1 MHYGADYNPEQW
13 PESVWP
19 DDIARMRD
27 AGVTM
32 VSLGI
37 FAWSRLQPGPDEFSV
52 DWLDRVIELLHEGG
66 IAVDL
71 ATATASP
78 PPWMSDLHPET
89 RGADEHG
96 NSYWPGS
103 RQHHAV
109 ASPVYRQYG
118 RDLVRRLGERYADHP
133 AVVLWHVDNELG
145 CHLPLD
151 YSDAAR
157 DAFRLWLAD
166 RYSTIDALNEAWGT
180 NFWSQR
186 YRSFGE
192 IMPPRLAP
200 YSHNPGQLLDFRRFT
215 SDTLLGW
222 YLEQKHTLREAGAR
236 QPITTNMMGA
246 YKPADYFAWAEH
258 MDVISDDAYPDP
270 NDPESFR
277 RSALQRDL
285 MRSLKPGTPWL
296 LLEQS
301 TNALNWRPSNAPKAP
316 GQMAALSAQAIG
328 RGADSVLFFQWR
340 QSRAGSEKFH
350 SAMLPHAG
358 TDSRT
363 WREVVDLGARLAELP
378 ELPPPAVDD
387 ARVALVLDWPSWWA
401 LEAPDHPVV
410 LDQQQILW
418 RWYDALHERHVMVD
432 IVSPGRVAPHHRVVF
447 APALYLMT
455 DADAAH
461 IADWVAAGG
470 QLLTGPFTD
479 IVDEHDRFPVDAEG
493 RGGFQQRW
501 RDMLGIRLEDFGALV
516 APHAAATEPGE
527 RTAPFGPATDALVT
541 DARPGPHGTGTL
553 LAEHLHLEGA
563 EAEAVFTAG
572 RRTGDPALTRHQHGS
587 GAARYL
593 ATLPDRETAL
603 ALVDHVLSDPA
614 VAGARLR
621 ATDALPNEGLSVAE
635 LPGTVEVARRGPLL
649 TVINHGSAAVTLR
662 IPGRVLLE
670 TGALPPERERGHSSS
685 ESIAMGRERAA
696 APHDSTAVRV
706 LAPYD
711 AIMTLLD
718 EPSP

>member
-37 FAWSRLQPGPDEFSV
+37 FSWSRLQPAPDEWSF

-78 PPWMSDLHPET
+78 PPWLAHLHPET
-89 RGADEHG
+89 LAADERGAA
-96 NSYWPGS
+96 YWPGS

-109 ASPVYRQYG
+109 ASPVYRRYG
-118 RDLVRRLGERYADHP
+118 LELVRRLAERYADHP

-157 DAFRLWLAD
+157 DAFRVWLAD
-166 RYSTIDALNEAWGT
+166 RYGSVDALNEAWGT

-186 YRSFGE
+186 YRAFDE
-192 IMPPRLAP
+192 IVPPRLAP

-215 SDTLLGW
+215 SDTLLSW
-222 YLEQKHTLREAGAR
+222 YLQQKQTVRDAGAR

-246 YKPADYFAWAEH
+246 FKPTDYFAWAEH

-340 QSRAGSEKFH
+340 QSRAGAEKFH
-350 SAMLPHAG
+350 SAMLPLAG
-358 TDSRT
+358 TDTRT
-363 WREVVDLGARLAELP
+363 WREVVDLGARLAALP

-387 ARVALVLDWPSWWA
+387 ARVAIVLDWPSWWA
-401 LEAPDHPVV
+401 LEAPDHPVA
-410 LDQQQILW
+410 LDQQAILW

-432 IVSPGRVAPHHRVVF
+432 IVSPSRVAPHHRLVI
-447 APALYLMT
+447 APALYLLT
-455 DADAAH
+455 DDDAQH

-470 QLLTGPFTD
+470 QLLAGPFTD
-479 IVDEHDRFPVDAEG
+479 IVDEFDRFPTPSDG
-493 RGGFQQRW
+493 RPGYQQRW
-501 RDMLGIRLEDFGALV
+501 RDLLGIRLEDFGALV
-516 APHAAATEPGE
+516 SPDAPASEPGE
-527 RTAPFGPATDALVT
+527 RLAPFGPSTDDAAP
-541 DARPGPHGTGTL
+541 DARPGPHGVGTL
-553 LAEHLHLEGA
+553 LAEHLHLAGA
-563 EAEAVFTAG
+563 EAEARFSAG
-572 RRTGDPALTRHQHGS
+572 RRAGDPALTRHAHGA

-593 ATLPDRETAL
+593 ATLPDRDTAL
-603 ALVDHVLSDPA
+603 ALVDHLLADP
-614 VAGARLR
+614 VFAGAHLR
-621 ATDALPNEGLSVAE
+621 ESEVLRRGQLTAGDV
-635 LPGTVEVARRGPLL
+635 PGTVEVARRGPVL
-649 TVINHGSAAVTLR
+649 TVINHGSEPVTLQ

-670 TGALPPERERGHSSS
+670 TSALASAGGAPSARTES
-685 ESIAMGRERAA
+685 E
-696 APHDSTAVRV
+696 VRV

-711 AIMTLLD
+711 SIMTLLD
-718 EPSP
+718 EPTP

>member
-19 DDIARMRD
+19 DDIARMRE

-37 FAWSRLQPGPDEFSV
+37 FSWSRLQPGPDEWSF
-52 DWLDRVIELLHEGG
+52 DWLDRVIDLLHEGG

-78 PPWMSDLHPET
+78 PPWLAALHPET
-89 RGADEHG
+89 LAADERGA
-96 NSYWPGS
+96 SYWPGS

-109 ASPVYRQYG
+109 SSRVYREHG
-118 RDLVRRLGERYADHP
+118 LALVRRLAERYTQHP

-157 DAFRLWLAD
+157 DAFRIWLAE
-166 RYSTIDALNEAWGT
+166 RYGTIDALNDAWGT
-180 NFWSQR
+180 SFWSQR
-186 YRSFGE
+186 YRAFDE
-192 IMPPRLAP
+192 ITPPRLAP

-222 YLEQKHTLREAGAR
+222 YLEQKAVLRAAGAQ

-246 YKPADYFAWAEH
+246 FKPGDYAAWAEH
-258 MDVISDDAYPDP
+258 VDVISDDAYPDP

-277 RSALQRDL
+277 AAALQRDL

-296 LLEQS
+296 LLEQA

-340 QSRAGSEKFH
+340 QSRAGAEKFH
-350 SAMLPHAG
+350 SAMLPQAG
-358 TDSRT
+358 TQTRT
-363 WREVVDLGARLAELP
+363 WREVVDLGARLAALP

-387 ARVALVLDWPSWWA
+387 ARVALVLDWQSWWA
-401 LEAPDHPVV
+401 LEAPDHPVA
-410 LDQQQILW
+410 LDQLAILR

-432 IVSPGRVAPHHRVVF
+432 IVPPGRIAAHHRLAI

-455 DADAAH
+455 DGDAAH
-461 IADWVAAGG
+461 VADWVAAGG
-470 QLLTGPFTD
+470 QLLAGPFTD
-479 IVDEHDRFPVDAEG
+479 VVDEHDRFAPPGGD
-493 RGGFQQRW
+493 RGGFLPRW
-501 RDMLGIRLEDFGALV
+501 GAMLGVRLEDFGALV
-516 APHAAATEPGE
+516 APGAPAEEPGE
-527 RTAPFGPATDALVT
+527 RWAPFAAST
-541 DARPGPHGTGTL
+541 DARSELHGTGTL
-553 LAEHLHLEGA
+553 LAEHLHLVEA
-563 EAEAVFTAG
+563 TAEAVFTAG
-572 RRTGDPALTRHQHGS
+572 RRTGDPALTHHAHGA

-593 ATLPDRETAL
+593 ATVPDRAAAL
-603 ALVDHVLSDPA
+603 ALVDHLLAEPA
-614 VAGARLR
+614 LDGTGLR
-621 ATDALPNEGLSVAE
+621 ATDALPDRLPDGRATLADGSP

-649 TVINHGSAAVTLR
+649 TVINHGTAPVALR
-662 IPGRVLLE
+662 VPGQVLLE
-670 TGALPPERERGHSSS
+670 TGALPDDRASVTEHSL
-685 ESIAMGRERAA
+685 G
-696 APHDSTAVRV
+696 VQL

-711 AIMTLLD
+711 AVMTLLERPARP
-718 EPSP
+718 EP